1 MMNVFVLMNMLKE
14 YFIINLHLHV
24 QNEKAIASCDR
35 HYQKGIYQASF
46 EAHHCNFLRRP
57 SLDCSIWN
65 IWKCSVSEMCFSN
78 RWFTGCT
85 WQAGVW
91 SSISDTC
98 LSIPSKGLCLLPI
111 KLFDNKTSVCRTEH
125 FNGTALKKIQLDKIS
140 YISGD
145 ETF

>member
-46 EAHHCNFLRRP
+46 EAYHCNFLRRP

-65 IWKCSVSEMCFSN
+65 I
-78 RWFTGCT
+78 
-85 WQAGVW
+85 
-91 SSISDTC
+91 
-98 LSIPSKGLCLLPI
+98 
-111 KLFDNKTSVCRTEH
+111 
-125 FNGTALKKIQLDKIS
+125 
-140 YISGD
+140 
-145 ETF
+145 